1 MCSYKEINEWF
12 KWKNTPV
19 KDRKLQSVEE
29 KFNDYTKICG
39 GDNETD
45 VLYNILYLYAIGLY
59 IKTRSE
65 PNMEYFVSNRIQS
78 GRQYLHSLKYINSNL
93 TVMWPGGNTLKGSG
107 NNGYYDN
114 PDIFFRKYKEWFL
127 VLKGKEYAFLNVFVK
142 RIEDE
147 KFESLKT
154 FVDSFKDLSEFAK
167 YINEIV
173 KIINN
178 RTEKIEQY
186 LKSKTINSDYNNN

>member
-1 MCSYKEINEWF
+1 M
-12 KWKNTPV
+12 
-19 KDRKLQSVEE
+19 
-29 KFNDYTKICG
+29 
-39 GDNETD
+39 
-45 VLYNILYLYAIGLY
+45 
-59 IKTRSE
+59 
-65 PNMEYFVSNRIQS
+65 
-78 GRQYLHSLKYINSNL
+78 
-93 TVMWPGGNTLKGSG
+93 
-107 NNGYYDN
+107 
-114 PDIFFRKYKEWFL
+114 
-127 VLKGKEYAFLNVFVK
+127 FVK

-147 KFESLKT
+147 KFEYLKT

>member
-1 MCSYKEINEWF
+1 M
-12 KWKNTPV
+12 
-19 KDRKLQSVEE
+19 
-29 KFNDYTKICG
+29 
-39 GDNETD
+39 
-45 VLYNILYLYAIGLY
+45 
-59 IKTRSE
+59 
-65 PNMEYFVSNRIQS
+65 
-78 GRQYLHSLKYINSNL
+78 
-93 TVMWPGGNTLKGSG
+93 
-107 NNGYYDN
+107 
-114 PDIFFRKYKEWFL
+114 
-127 VLKGKEYAFLNVFVK
+127 NVFVK

-147 KFESLKT
+147 KFESLKN

>member
-1 MCSYKEINEWF
+1 MLNPLAAVYFSY
-12 KWKNTPV
+12 
-19 KDRKLQSVEE
+19 
-29 KFNDYTKICG
+29 G
-39 GDNETD
+39 
-45 VLYNILYLYAIGLY
+45 
-59 IKTRSE
+59 
-65 PNMEYFVSNRIQS
+65 
-78 GRQYLHSLKYINSNL
+78 NL

-114 PDIFFRKYKEWFL
+114 PDIFLESIRSGFSTKRQRIC
-127 VLKGKEYAFLNVFVK
+127 FLNVFVK

-154 FVDSFKDLSEFAK
+154 FVDSFKDLSGFAK

-178 RTEKIEQY
+178 RTEK
-186 LKSKTINSDYNNN
+186 

>member
-1 MCSYKEINEWF
+1 MITQIF
-12 KWKNTPV
+12 
-19 KDRKLQSVEE
+19 
-29 KFNDYTKICG
+29 
-39 GDNETD
+39 
-45 VLYNILYLYAIGLY
+45 
-59 IKTRSE
+59 
-65 PNMEYFVSNRIQS
+65 
-78 GRQYLHSLKYINSNL
+78 
-93 TVMWPGGNTLKGSG
+93 
-107 NNGYYDN
+107 
-114 PDIFFRKYKEWFL
+114 FFRKYKEWFL

>member
-1 MCSYKEINEWF
+1 M
-12 KWKNTPV
+12 
-19 KDRKLQSVEE
+19 
-29 KFNDYTKICG
+29 
-39 GDNETD
+39 
-45 VLYNILYLYAIGLY
+45 
-59 IKTRSE
+59 
-65 PNMEYFVSNRIQS
+65 FVIESS
-78 GRQYLHSLKYINSNL
+78 
-93 TVMWPGGNTLKGSG
+93 
-107 NNGYYDN
+107 
-114 PDIFFRKYKEWFL
+114 
-127 VLKGKEYAFLNVFVK
+127 VLKSCSAAYFARMDEKDKTKAMKQFERYMDFVK

>member
-1 MCSYKEINEWF
+1 MS
-12 KWKNTPV
+12 
-19 KDRKLQSVEE
+19 
-29 KFNDYTKICG
+29 
-39 GDNETD
+39 
-45 VLYNILYLYAIGLY
+45 LYL
-59 IKTRSE
+59 
-65 PNMEYFVSNRIQS
+65 
-78 GRQYLHSLKYINSNL
+78 H
-93 TVMWPGGNTLKGSG
+93 G

>member
-1 MCSYKEINEWF
+1 MAC
-12 KWKNTPV
+12 
-19 KDRKLQSVEE
+19 
-29 KFNDYTKICG
+29 
-39 GDNETD
+39 
-45 VLYNILYLYAIGLY
+45 ILIFLVWISFL
-59 IKTRSE
+59 
-65 PNMEYFVSNRIQS
+65 
-78 GRQYLHSLKYINSNL
+78 SL
-93 TVMWPGGNTLKGSG
+93 T
-107 NNGYYDN
+107 
-114 PDIFFRKYKEWFL
+114 DIFFRKYKEWFL